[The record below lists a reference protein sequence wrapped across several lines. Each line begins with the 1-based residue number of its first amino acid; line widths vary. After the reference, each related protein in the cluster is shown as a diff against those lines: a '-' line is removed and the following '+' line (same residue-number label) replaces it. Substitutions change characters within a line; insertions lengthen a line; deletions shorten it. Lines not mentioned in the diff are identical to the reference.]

1 MEGQLHAFGAL
12 KAIGFGKG
20 IGVLG
25 CGGVEAVQDVLF
37 WVFAHE

>member
-1 MEGQLHAFGAL
+1 MEGHLHALCAL
-12 KAIGFGKG
+12 KPIGFGKG

-25 CGGVEAVQDVLF
+25 GGGVEAVQDVLF